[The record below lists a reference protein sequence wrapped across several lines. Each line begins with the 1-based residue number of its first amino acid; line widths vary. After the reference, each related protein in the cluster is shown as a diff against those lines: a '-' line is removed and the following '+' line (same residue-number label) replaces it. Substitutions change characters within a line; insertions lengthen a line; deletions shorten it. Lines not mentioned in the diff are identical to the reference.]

1 MAILETYVKTLIEG
15 KQQETVATYTATLPK
30 KLQIGCYAK
39 FLEGREYRINFYNK
53 EFPESFKKY
62 MGHKYFQIKSCH
74 PDIYKTNNNSL
85 CLSY

>member
-39 FLEGREYRINFYNK
+39 FLEGREYRKKDFQKVWKNIWVMAVNF
-53 EFPESFKKY
+53 
-62 MGHKYFQIKSCH
+62 
-74 PDIYKTNNNSL
+74 DISN
-85 CLSY
+85 